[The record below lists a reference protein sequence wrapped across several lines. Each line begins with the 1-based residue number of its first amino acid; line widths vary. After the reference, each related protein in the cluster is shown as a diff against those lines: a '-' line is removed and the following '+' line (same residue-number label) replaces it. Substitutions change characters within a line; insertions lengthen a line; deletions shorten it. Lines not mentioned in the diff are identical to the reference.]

1 MKKRFRNYF
10 IIFMALVVSFA
21 FTLQNNYAED
31 NAIAQ
36 INGGQVEQT
45 VNQGGESYAKPN
57 VEQTP
62 KPSETQKSLGNTT
75 EIEEQKTAE
84 KMNEKV

>member
-1 MKKRFRNYF
+1 MKMRKNLRTFL
-10 IIFMALVVSFA
+10 IIFMAIATSFA

-62 KPSETQKSLGNTT
+62 KPLETQK
-75 EIEEQKTAE
+75 
-84 KMNEKV
+84 